1 MDYISNLMDYISNL
15 IDYISNFLIFHHDF
29 EKIVFILFGLSLLI
43 QLAYYLF
50 VYSRMI
56 FYKQKDTHTSN
67 EPVSVIICAR
77 NEVENLKKHIPLILT
92 QDYPNYEVIV
102 VNDCSYDESEETLSV
117 LQTKY
122 PRLRV
127 TTINEDKKFF
137 HGKKLALTIG
147 IKAAKN
153 ELLLL
158 TDADCYPVDKNWI
171 NRMQQN
177 FTDKTEIVLGYGG
190 YIKRKGLVNKLIR
203 FDTFF
208 IALQYFG
215 LALAGKPYMGVG
227 RNLAYRKSTFF
238 KNKGFARFSYILS
251 GDDDLFIN
259 NVAKKNNIKIE
270 IDKTSH
276 TRSLPKTKF
285 KEWCAQK
292 KRHLTTSKHY
302 KAKSKF
308 ILGLEILSRE
318 IFYLSFI
325 VLLILQFD
333 YRIILITFLIRLL
346 VQLIII
352 KIGMNRLQEKG
363 FLFLT
368 TLFDFILPI
377 INFYL
382 LISNYFITKHNKWK

>member
-1 MDYISNLMDYISNL
+1 M
-15 IDYISNFLIFHHDF
+15 
-29 EKIVFILFGLSLLI
+29 LFPE
-43 QLAYYLF
+43 QLTYYLF
-50 VYSRMI
+50 VYSRI
-56 FYKQKDTHTSN
+56 LFYKQKDRHTSN

-77 NEVENLKKHIPLILT
+77 NEVENLKKYLPIVLT

-102 VNDCSYDESEETLSV
+102 VNDCSCDESEETLAV

-127 TTINEDKKFF
+127 TTINEDKKFY

-190 YIKRKGLVNKLIR
+190 YINKKGWLNRLIR

-215 LALAGKPYMGVG
+215 LTLAGKPYMGVG

-238 KNKGFARFSYILS
+238 KNKGFARYSYILS

-259 NVAKKNNIKIE
+259 NIAKKNNIKIE

-276 TRSLPKTKF
+276 TRSLPKTTLK
-285 KEWCAQK
+285 KWLTQK
-292 KRHLTTSKHY
+292 RRHLTTGKYY

-308 ILGLEILSRE
+308 ILGLEILSRNF
-318 IFYLSFI
+318 FYLSFI
-325 VLLILQFD
+325 ILLVLKFN
-333 YRIILITFLIRLL
+333 YKIILIAFLIRLL
-346 VQLIII
+346 LQSIII
-352 KIGMNRLQEKG
+352 KKGMNRLQEKG
-363 FLFLT
+363 FLLLT
-368 TLFDFILPI
+368 TLFDIILPI

-382 LISNYFITKHNKWK
+382 LISNYLITKHNKWK